1 MQDSARSEFAK
12 WIYLV
17 TEVVCD
23 FILIAVWG
31 LLALLLNYLF
41 RHLFHLEGWSLYV
54 RYTLEGII
62 DLSILIKLLILRFGF
77 LRSRS
82 PKQWWE

>member
-17 TEVVCD
+17 AEVVCD
-23 FILIAVWG
+23 FILLAVWG

-41 RHLFHLEGWSLYV
+41 RKLFYLEGWSLYV
-54 RYTLEGII
+54 RYVLEGII
-62 DLSILIKLLILRFGF
+62 DLSILMKLLLLRFGF

-82 PKQWWE
+82 PKHWWE